1 MQFARDFQM
10 RLRNAAALE
19 ASSWISVFAL
29 FVAAIV
35 ARVLV
40 FLAPSGGDDV
50 EKAKELGIVSASIL
64 AGHSKSADSLAY
76 ALGLGGAIITS
87 VAIWI
92 IWALRASRNAAQQPM
107 PVSWT
112 MPRTR
117 GREVLIVTL
126 IAFAFF
132 GHFWNGRA
140 ATFSAWSTL
149 SEEGE
154 MLAWVD
160 TVFRGGALFRDT
172 FCLYGPLS
180 VWSVAALF
188 SFFHPSLGLWR
199 LWIFALNPPALI
211 AAYFLLRGITRT
223 RLAAG
228 AGAITFGLF
237 CTPSIPG
244 MSWCLLRVGLG
255 LAAIGAVTRALDRN
269 KNGWHVAAGAT
280 IGTALL
286 FSQEVGIA
294 SAMAIGIVLIFQ
306 PERRMMSILSV
317 ALGAALVLIP
327 ALIYLA
333 ATSSFGA
340 TVENF
345 FLFSRLRVLGFAA
358 FPFPRFEQNLES
370 LRAYFLPAVLV
381 VSAFVTATKFLRG
394 NRDVGTFAELGLF
407 IFGAVLF
414 TAALS
419 RPDNPHFAFALAPGL
434 MLLSGLLETACFQI
448 RSAQFRITAIAGL
461 AVGTASLALWLPM
474 AQETFYSFVEPPSGR
489 TLTIARGGSA
499 LLPDEFA
506 TNLEEVVSAIQ
517 SRTAPDEPFW
527 VFPNEALLYFL
538 ADRPQPTRFPLAIF
552 AITRQQRDQLIADLE
567 RTRPRWAVVY
577 HDAPDDDGIPYTI
590 AMPEVVAYLNTNYE
604 IETNIGAFA
613 LFRRKS

>member
-1 MQFARDFQM
+1 MRFARDFQR
-10 RLRNAAALE
+10 RLRNAAALK
-19 ASSWISVFAL
+19 ASPWVSVFAL
-29 FVAAIV
+29 FVGAVV

-40 FLAPSGGDDV
+40 FLAPSGGSDV
-50 EKAKELGIVSASIL
+50 EKAKALGIVSVSIL

-76 ALGLGGAIITS
+76 GLGMAGAITTS

-92 IWALRASRNAAQQPM
+92 IWAIRSSKGAAQQPR

-112 MPRTR
+112 IPRTT

-126 IAFAFF
+126 IAFALF

-160 TVFRGGALFRDT
+160 TVLRGGALFRDI

-199 LWIFALNPPALI
+199 LWIFALNPLALI
-211 AAYFLLRGITRT
+211 AGYFLLRGITRT

-228 AGAITFGLF
+228 AGAIAFGLF
-237 CTPSIPG
+237 CIPSIPG

-255 LAAIGAVTRALDRN
+255 LAAIGALTRALDRN
-269 KNGWHVAAGAT
+269 KSGWHVAAGAI

-294 SAMAIGIVLIFQ
+294 SAMAIGIIIIFQ
-306 PERRMMSILSV
+306 SERRMISILSL

-333 ATSSFGA
+333 ATNSFGA
-340 TVENF
+340 TIENF
-345 FLFSRLRVLGFAA
+345 FVFPRLRVLGFAA
-358 FPFPRFEQNLES
+358 FPFPRFELNLES
-370 LRAYFLPAVLV
+370 LRAYFLPTVLV

-394 NRDVGTFAELGLF
+394 SRDVRAFAELGLF
-407 IFGAVLF
+407 IFGVVLF

-419 RPDNPHFAFALAPGL
+419 RPDTPHFAFAVAPGL

-448 RSAQFRITAIAGL
+448 RSPRFRVAAIAGL
-461 AVGTASLALWLPM
+461 ALGTASLALWLPM
-474 AQETFYSFVEPPSGR
+474 ARETFYSLVEPPSGR
-489 TLTIARGGSA
+489 TLTIPRGGSA

-517 SRTAPDEPFW
+517 SRTAPNEPFW

-552 AITRQQRDQLIADLE
+552 AVTRQQRDQLIADLE
-567 RTRPRWAVVY
+567 RTRPRWAIVY
-577 HDAPDDDGIPYTI
+577 RDAPDDDGIPYTV

-613 LFRRKS
+613 LFHRKS

>member
-1 MQFARDFQM
+1 MRFARDFQM
-10 RLRNAAALE
+10 RLRNAAALK
-19 ASSWISVFAL
+19 ASPWIAAFAL
-29 FVAAIV
+29 FVGAV
-35 ARVLV
+35 VTRVLV
-40 FLAPSGGDDV
+40 FLAPSGGSDV
-50 EKAKELGIVSASIL
+50 AKAKALGIVSVSIL

-76 ALGLGGAIITS
+76 VLGLAGALITS
-87 VAIWI
+87 MAIWI
-92 IWALRASRNAAQQPM
+92 IWANRAGGNAAQQPM

-112 MPRTR
+112 LPRATA
-117 GREVLIVTL
+117 REILIVTL
-126 IAFAFF
+126 IAFALF

-188 SFFHPSLGLWR
+188 SFVHPSLGLWR

-223 RLAAG
+223 RIAAG
-228 AGAITFGLF
+228 VGAIAFGLF
-237 CTPSIPG
+237 CIPSIPG

-255 LAAIGAVTRALDRN
+255 LAAIGALTRALDRS
-269 KNGWHVAAGAT
+269 KNGWHIAAGAI
-280 IGTALL
+280 IGAALL

-306 PERRMMSILSV
+306 PDRRMMSILSA

-345 FLFSRLRVLGFAA
+345 FLFPRVRVLGFAA
-358 FPFPRFEQNLES
+358 FPFPRFEGNLES

-381 VSAFVTATKFLRG
+381 VSAFVTSIKFLRG
-394 NRDVGTFAELGLF
+394 DRDARTFAELGLF

-414 TAALS
+414 TAPLS

-448 RSAQFRITAIAGL
+448 RSAQFRIASIAGL
-461 AVGTASLALWLPM
+461 AAGMASLALWLPN
-474 AQETFYSFVEPPSGR
+474 AQETFSSIVEPASGR
-489 TLTIARGGSA
+489 TLTIPRGGSA

-506 TNLEEVVSAIQ
+506 ANLEEVVSAIQ
-517 SRTAPDEPFW
+517 SRTAPNEPFW

-538 ADRPQPTRFPLAIF
+538 ADRPQPTHFPLTIF
-552 AITRQQRDQLIADLE
+552 AVTREQRDQLIADLE

-577 HDAPDDDGIPYTI
+577 PDAPDDDGIPYTV
-590 AMPEVVAYLNTNYE
+590 AMPEIVAYLNTNYE
-604 IETNIGAFA
+604 IETNIGAFV